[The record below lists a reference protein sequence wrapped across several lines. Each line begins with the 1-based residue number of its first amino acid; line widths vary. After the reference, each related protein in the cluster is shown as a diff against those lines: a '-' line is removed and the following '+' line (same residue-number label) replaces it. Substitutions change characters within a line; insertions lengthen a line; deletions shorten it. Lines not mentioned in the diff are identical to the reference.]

1 MWAVLKKEFKTYF
14 LSPIGYVFVGVFLA
28 IFSILFYITIIEQG
42 VTTFQY
48 LFYYAVM
55 YSVIFVIPL
64 LTMRMF
70 SEERKT
76 GTEQLLI
83 TSPRSMTAITLGKFF
98 GAVLVILIPIILTF
112 VYLGILCYFK
122 TPDMPTVFASMFGF
136 LLVSM
141 TYISLGMFI
150 SSLTENQ
157 IIAAIATIATFIL
170 TWLAPE
176 ISSKLTSISLI
187 EKFYPFTTGYFPITE
202 TISLATVTIMFI
214 ISTIIVMKRRK
225 LVK

>member
-83 TSPRSMTAITLGKFF
+83 T
-98 GAVLVILIPIILTF
+98 
-112 VYLGILCYFK
+112 
-122 TPDMPTVFASMFGF
+122 D
-136 LLVSM
+136 
-141 TYISLGMFI
+141 
-150 SSLTENQ
+150 
-157 IIAAIATIATFIL
+157 
-170 TWLAPE
+170 
-176 ISSKLTSISLI
+176 
-187 EKFYPFTTGYFPITE
+187 
-202 TISLATVTIMFI
+202 
-214 ISTIIVMKRRK
+214 RK
-225 LVK
+225 SVV